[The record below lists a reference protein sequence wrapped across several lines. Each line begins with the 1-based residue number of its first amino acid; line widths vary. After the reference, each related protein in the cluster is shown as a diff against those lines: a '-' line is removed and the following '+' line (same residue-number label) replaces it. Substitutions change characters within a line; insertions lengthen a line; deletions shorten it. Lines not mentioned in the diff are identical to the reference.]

1 MGAAGTRLEG
11 MEPFEGTEGTPVP
24 RHGMAADLLRGKTIM
39 SKAVGVLIDG
49 EETWHAPSVAGPDYD
64 TLCGIDAND
73 SEVGTFGTIEPKRG
87 QKITCVQCYGIWQ
100 GVTAMRLRESNFET

>member
-1 MGAAGTRLEG
+1 
-11 MEPFEGTEGTPVP
+11 
-24 RHGMAADLLRGKTIM
+24 M

-87 QKITCVQCYGIWQ
+87 HKITCVQCYGIWQ